1 MSPPQPTLALLGLVL
16 ACGDPGSAG
25 SSAGAGDSAVLWYWD
40 VDGDAYGSL
49 DSPAFSGPRDCLV
62 SAGSF
67 NCAPRGGDCD
77 DLDASIH
84 PGAREVC
91 NGVDDDCDGLVDRGE
106 DAELG
111 TWYADSDQDGFGDPD
126 VALRGCEP
134 PTGSASQA
142 TDCDDDNVA
151 INPAADERCNGLD
164 DDCDGLTDEYDA
176 VDAPTWYLDSD
187 GDGWGDEDVSWP
199 SCEDLSGYALQA
211 GDCDDLDAAVHP
223 GAEEVW
229 YDGQDQDCDGGSD
242 FDADL
247 DGEDAQDWGGV
258 DCDDQDATVNTQAQE
273 TCNQVDDDCDGEVDD
288 QATGTIQWWIDADS
302 DGWGDLGDANQA
314 CEAPSDGV
322 LVSGDCDDQDQDVHP
337 GAVDDQGDGTDDDCD
352 GTLDNDLRLSEA
364 TLVLTGQDES
374 DEAGTALALADLDG
388 DGLADLVV
396 GAAGRD
402 GDEAG
407 AGAVYLLQG
416 SSLDAESG
424 LSEAHASFLGSTA
437 SGALGSSVAGPGDLD
452 GDGWVDLALGAPG
465 DGLSQDAQGAVYLA
479 YGPHSG
485 TSTLDAAQDSVLL
498 GEAAGD
504 RAHRLASPGDVNG
517 DGQADLLV
525 GAPGESTVGSDAGA
539 VYVLAG
545 PISASASLADAD
557 AKLMGCATGDG
568 AAIPAVAGDVDGDG
582 LDDVLVGAWGRDD
595 AGTAAGAAYL
605 CYGPIWSTA
614 ELSVADATLLGESP
628 LDMAGWAVAGAGDAD
643 GDGLDD
649 FMVGALGHDGGGVD
663 AGAAYLF
670 LSQVYGSAS
679 LADADAKL
687 SGSTVGEGAGN
698 ALASAGDL
706 DDDGRSELLVGASS
720 SDLVATGAGVA
731 ALFFAPVTGEL
742 SLLEADSLLVCYTDE
757 AGAGGALSGA
767 LDASGDG
774 YEDLLVGASGANSA
788 FLITSVV
795 P

>member
-1 MSPPQPTLALLGLVL
+1 
-16 ACGDPGSAG
+16 
-25 SSAGAGDSAVLWYWD
+25 
-40 VDGDAYGSL
+40 
-49 DSPAFSGPRDCLV
+49 
-62 SAGSF
+62 
-67 NCAPRGGDCD
+67 
-77 DLDASIH
+77 
-84 PGAREVC
+84 
-91 NGVDDDCDGLVDRGE
+91 
-106 DAELG
+106 
-111 TWYADSDQDGFGDPD
+111 
-126 VALRGCEP
+126 
-134 PTGSASQA
+134 
-142 TDCDDDNVA
+142 
-151 INPAADERCNGLD
+151 
-164 DDCDGLTDEYDA
+164 
-176 VDAPTWYLDSD
+176 
-187 GDGWGDEDVSWP
+187 
-199 SCEDLSGYALQA
+199 
-211 GDCDDLDAAVHP
+211 
-223 GAEEVW
+223 
-229 YDGQDQDCDGGSD
+229 
-242 FDADL
+242 
-247 DGEDAQDWGGV
+247 
-258 DCDDQDATVNTQAQE
+258 
-273 TCNQVDDDCDGEVDD
+273 
-288 QATGTIQWWIDADS
+288 
-302 DGWGDLGDANQA
+302 
-314 CEAPSDGV
+314 
-322 LVSGDCDDQDQDVHP
+322 
-337 GAVDDQGDGTDDDCD
+337 
-352 GTLDNDLRLSEA
+352 
-364 TLVLTGQDES
+364 
-374 DEAGTALALADLDG
+374 
-388 DGLADLVV
+388 
-396 GAAGRD
+396 
-402 GDEAG
+402 
-407 AGAVYLLQG
+407 
-416 SSLDAESG
+416 
-424 LSEAHASFLGSTA
+424 
-437 SGALGSSVAGPGDLD
+437 
-452 GDGWVDLALGAPG
+452 
-465 DGLSQDAQGAVYLA
+465 
-479 YGPHSG
+479 
-485 TSTLDAAQDSVLL
+485 
-498 GEAAGD
+498 
-504 RAHRLASPGDVNG
+504 VNG